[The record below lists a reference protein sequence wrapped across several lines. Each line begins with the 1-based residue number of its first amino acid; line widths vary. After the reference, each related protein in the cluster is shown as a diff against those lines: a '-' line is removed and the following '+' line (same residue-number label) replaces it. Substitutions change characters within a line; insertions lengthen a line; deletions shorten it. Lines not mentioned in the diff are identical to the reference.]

1 MSSVFSRLTTR
12 VSLAMVLVVALSMA
26 MLVRH
31 WIYVTAPTL
40 KAAEQTKAELLVT
53 PYTQLLETAVD
64 TDNQKQLE
72 SILNQLIVLEDP
84 TYKQPIVVGLKVTL
98 PDGTVIARRNKVA
111 ADAVPFHAESPIFS
125 PTTMHLL
132 GSLELEYNDAFYK
145 RLIDEVWWEVFW
157 SIVLALLLLIAM
169 ELWVR
174 RLLNP
179 MTELSNRLATLNIDS
194 QVALPPAGRS
204 MSSEIRQVW
213 SALDLLF
220 ARLRQRDRALEREHA
235 AAQRALQAKLDAEAV
250 SKEKSQFLAN
260 MSHELRTP
268 LNAIIGYSEMLYE
281 EVGASGNAEMAGD
294 LVRIVSSGRH
304 LLSLISDV
312 LDLSKIEAGKMQL
325 YLDDYGISELVDDV
339 VVNVKPMIAA
349 NGNTLSVECDSDIGS
364 ICADIPKL
372 KQALINLMGNAAKF
386 THKGSI
392 GLSVE
397 RVLDAGVEWV
407 LFRVAD
413 TGIGISDEQKNILFK
428 AFTQADESTTRE
440 YGGTGLGLAI
450 SRSVCRLMG
459 GDITVESRQGEGSTF
474 TIKIPAT
481 VEEPHA
487 TESGV
492 VRQGRI
498 NRLAAGKMSVS
509 NDGDTQRLRQPTIL
523 VIDNDP
529 FMPDLLERS
538 LDEDGYCVEVVDSGK
553 AGLERAM
560 ELMPDLILLDVA
572 LPGVGGWSILS
583 QLKDEPLL
591 AAIPV
596 IMHSMIDERA
606 TAMSLGAADYIIKPA
621 DHDTLV
627 ECIDRNLQ
635 ASGGSHLA

>member
-31 WIYVTAPTL
+31 WVYVTAPTL

-72 SILNQLIVLEDP
+72 AILNQLIVLEDP
-84 TYKQPIVVGLKVTL
+84 TYNQPIVVGLKVTL
-98 PDGTVIARRNKVA
+98 LDGTVIDRRNKLS
-111 ADAVPFHAESPIFS
+111 ADSVPFHAESPIFS

-145 RLIDEVWWEVFW
+145 RVIDEVWWEVFW

-325 YLDDYGISELVDDV
+325 YLDEYGISELVDDV

-349 NGNTLSVECDSDIGS
+349 NGNMLSLECDSNIGS
-364 ICADIPKL
+364 IYADIPKL

-386 THKGSI
+386 THTGNI

-397 RVLDAGVEWV
+397 RVTDAGMEWV
-407 LFRVAD
+407 LFRVVD

-459 GDITVESRQGEGSTF
+459 GDITVESQQGEGSTF

-481 VEEPHA
+481 VEESQS
-487 TESGV
+487 TEDRV
-492 VRQGRI
+492 DRPT
-498 NRLAAGKMSVS
+498 AGQASAS
-509 NDGDTQRLRQPTIL
+509 NDSAIKNTDAQRVRQPTIL

-538 LDEDGYCVEVVDSGK
+538 LDEEGYCVEVVDSGK
-553 AGLERAM
+553 VGLGRAM
-560 ELMPDLILLDVA
+560 ELVPDLILLDVV

-583 QLKDEPLL
+583 QLKAEPLL
-591 AAIPV
+591 ASIPV

-627 ECIDRNLQ
+627 ECINRNLQ
-635 ASGGSHLA
+635 NPGSSRYA